1 MLVYANRF
9 RLESDDQPGQ
19 VIGTIAKWMGKS
31 QGTFVDPEVLA
42 RGIKEY
48 RSQSGGIISSRVTFD
63 ADGEIFFPYMFCAR
77 LTHGQD
83 DAPGR
88 RWITEIGLKQ
98 EKQGDPFECSI
109 VLRTDEISAL
119 AYKPIQVTRP
129 KLVEHIFEE
138 AKPISGTPGV
148 SIVELTVKNA
158 EALAYNIDHES
169 REHPL
174 VIISPDRDGKYSVNP
189 QRLCSILLGLAQV
202 VQIPVGEDT
211 YDIQRIIGR
220 QYAAYGGAINL
231 IFPGRKTQ
239 SGFFCR
245 AKLYLPESLAEIEE
259 TGGRIES
266 EILSSITHQTNLP
279 NSWKHTSIDA
289 ITQAILRNR
298 INRAAKNAAQS
309 EELSVYEE
317 LLAEAATQMDEKEAE
332 IEGLRR
338 GIQTSDAESDKLRS
352 EIEGLKYALSGRSTT
367 NSHQTLDNSE
377 LLKPIRT
384 SVRAVQKGKASLEQ
398 VLSLIASLY
407 PKRIAVLDTA
417 FVSAR
422 ESDRGGCRLGA
433 KAFELLLKLAEDYY
447 EQLDQGKGD
456 QHAKEV
462 FGKNEFAAKEAE
474 ALSNDGRR
482 RRTFSYISREI
493 FMEKHLKHGVKDSVA
508 ETLRIHFEWFSEE
521 KKIVIGHCGKHL
533 DF

>member
-1 MLVYANRF
+1 MLVYANNF
-9 RLESDDQPGQ
+9 FLEPDEEPEN
-19 VIGTIAKWMGKS
+19 VIRTIATWMGKS
-31 QGTFVDPEVLA
+31 QETFVDSELLSK
-42 RGIKEY
+42 GIKEY
-48 RSQSGGIISSRVTFD
+48 RAPNGGIISSRVTFD
-63 ADGEIFFPYMFCAR
+63 TEGDIFFPFMFCAR

-98 EKQGDPFECSI
+98 QEPGDPFLCSI
-109 VLRTDEISAL
+109 VLRTDEISARV
-119 AYKPIQVTRP
+119 YKPIQVTRP
-129 KLVEHIFEE
+129 KLVEQIFGQ
-138 AKPISGTPGV
+138 AKPIAGTPGISVV
-148 SIVELTVKNA
+148 SLTVENA
-158 EALAYNIDHES
+158 ESFAYNIEHES

-174 VIISPDRDGKYSVNP
+174 VIISPDGDGRYAVNP
-189 QRLCSILLGLAQV
+189 SRLCSILRGLAQV

-231 IFPGRKTQ
+231 IFPSRKTQ

-245 AKLYLPESLAEIEE
+245 AKLYLPERLAEIEE

-266 EILSSITHQTNLP
+266 EILSAITHQTNLP

-298 INRAAKNAAQS
+298 LNRAAKNAAQS
-309 EELSVYEE
+309 EELSAYEE
-317 LLAEAATQMDEKEAE
+317 LLAEAATQIDEKEAE
-332 IEGLRR
+332 IEGLRS
-338 GIQTSDAESDKLRS
+338 GVQTSDAESDKLRS
-352 EIEGLKYALSGRSTT
+352 EIEGLKYALSGHSTT
-367 NSHQTLDNSE
+367 SSQQALDNSE

-384 SVRAVQKGKASLEQ
+384 SVRAVQKGEASLEQ

-462 FGKNEFAAKEAE
+462 FGKNAFAAKEAE
-474 ALSNDGRR
+474 AMSSDGRK
-482 RRTFSYISREI
+482 RRTFSYISRQI